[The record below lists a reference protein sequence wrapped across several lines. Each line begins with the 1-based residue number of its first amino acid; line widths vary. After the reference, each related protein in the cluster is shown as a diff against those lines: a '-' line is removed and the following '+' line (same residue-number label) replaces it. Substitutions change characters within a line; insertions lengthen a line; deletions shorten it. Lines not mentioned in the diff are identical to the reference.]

1 MHEVLAPFDKIPPDL
16 ENVGRVIG
24 AWGLQGEI
32 KVKPY
37 SPEALALLQGKT
49 WWLEQRSTYGG
60 FEVASA
66 KMHSGSV
73 LAKLNGV
80 ADRDGA
86 LELKGRQIWVSR
98 SEFPALAK
106 DEYYWV
112 ELIGLRVVD
121 LAGKCLGRVADLS
134 ENGAHANLEVCQ
146 EADGKN
152 KTLLIPCVGLYIK
165 TIERATG
172 QIIVDWDENY

>member
-1 MHEVLAPFDKIPPDL
+1 MHEVLAPFGDIPPDL
-16 ENVGRVIG
+16 ENVGRVMG

-37 SPEALALLQGKT
+37 SPEASALLQGKR
-49 WWLEQRSTYGG
+49 WWLEQRSTYSG

-73 LAKLNGV
+73 LAKLNGI
-80 ADRDGA
+80 ADRDRA
-86 LELKGRQIWVSR
+86 EDLKGREIWVSR
-98 SEFPALAK
+98 RDFPALAK

-112 ELIGLRVVD
+112 ELIGLQVVD
-121 LAGKCLGRVADLS
+121 LAGKYLGRVSDLS
-134 ENGAHANLEVCQ
+134 ENGAHASLEVRQ
-146 EADGKN
+146 DADGKN
-152 KTLLIPCVGLYIK
+152 KTFLIPFVGLYVK
-165 TIERATG
+165 TIERAAG